1 MARIFLDPY
10 AATASPISDSVSKLG
25 MALLA
30 NRKSPEEQEYLRA
43 RSENAALE
51 NEKIR
56 RGFRGSDE
64 VAGYAADENFNS
76 GNYALARAAAI
87 RAGMDP
93 SKIGDMLR
101 LLAYTQNGAP
111 VAVRDSAFM
120 GAGGNSQG
128 TETGHKKTLDNAIQQ
143 TGMQVAGAN
152 ARNERDIAARKELA
166 LLQDDRTLMPV
177 LDEKGTLVMR
187 PKSEVGKQGFV
198 GTPVLADSLYSPSKG
213 SDGSYYL
220 RPNQPNLPVAGPR
233 SEPQPFNVRLPT
245 GEVVMSRDGVTTL
258 QGAGIPVGSQRFGVT
273 SPEPIGSAEAK
284 GLRDA
289 QQGQT
294 ELAANIGDLRK
305 RLAESPNSLGAVGTL
320 RSTLQSALQQ
330 GDAFAQSL
338 GINVDKARQAA
349 AMVDPAL
356 AANFDPN
363 LPQIDLLANVIAYQ
377 AAGVFAGQQGRDVSN
392 RDFAIFRNMI
402 GDSSVLGNAKEMG
415 ARLDQIETMLGRRVA
430 NTNSRLDP
438 PKPGGAAPQP
448 APAAPR
454 VPRYNPQTRT
464 IE

>member
-10 AATASPISDSVSKLG
+10 AATASPISESVSKLG

-30 NRKSPEEQEYLRA
+30 NRKSPEEQEYLRS
-43 RSENAALE
+43 RTENANLE

-64 VAGYAADENFNS
+64 VAGYAADENFSS

-93 SKIGDMLR
+93 SKIGDLMR

-120 GAGGNSQG
+120 GAGGGAQN
-128 TETGHKKTLDNAIQQ
+128 TETGHKRTLDNAIQQ

-152 ARNERDIAARKELA
+152 ARNERS
-166 LLQDDRTLMPV
+166 LQVQREIEEGKDARTLLPV
-177 LDEKGTLVMR
+177 IDEKDKLVMR
-187 PKSEVGKQGFV
+187 PKSEVGKPEFV
-198 GTPVLADSLYSPSKG
+198 GTPVLGSSLYSPMKG
-213 SDGSYYL
+213 ADGSFYL
-220 RPNQPNLPVAGPR
+220 KPNQPGLQVAPPR

-258 QGAGIPVGSQRFGVT
+258 QGASIPVGSQKFGVNT
-273 SPEPIGSAEAK
+273 TEPIGNAEAK

-392 RDFAIFRNMI
+392 RDFQIFRNMI
-402 GDSSVLGNAKEMG
+402 GDQSVLGNAKEMG

-430 NTNSRLDP
+430 NTNARLNP
-438 PKPGGAAPQP
+438 PKP

>member
-30 NRKSPEEQEYLRA
+30 NRKSPEEQEYLRS
-43 RSENAALE
+43 RTENANLE

-56 RGFRGSDE
+56 REFGSRDE
-64 VAGYAADENFNS
+64 VAGYAANENFDP
-76 GNYALARAAAI
+76 AAFAKIRAAWI
-87 RAGMDP
+87 HGG
-93 SKIGDMLR
+93 KISDLGDLLR
-101 LLAYTQNGAP
+101 VMAYTQNGAP

-120 GAGGNSQG
+120 GAGGSAQS
-128 TETGHKKTLDNAIQQ
+128 TETGHKRTLDNAIQQ

-152 ARNERDIAARKELA
+152 ARNERS
-166 LLQDDRTLMPV
+166 LQVQREIEEGKDARTLLPV
-177 LDEKGTLVMR
+177 IDEKGNLVMR
-187 PKSEVGKQGFV
+187 PKSEVGKPEFV
-198 GTPVLADSLYSPSKG
+198 GTPVLGSSLYSPMKG
-213 SDGSYYL
+213 SDGSFYL
-220 RPNQPNLPVAGPR
+220 KPNQPGLQVASPR

-258 QGAGIPVGSQRFGVT
+258 QGASIPVGSQRFGVT
-273 SPEPIGSAEAK
+273 TPEPIGSAEAK

-330 GDAFAQSL
+330 GDAFAQTL

-392 RDFAIFRNMI
+392 RDFQIFRNMI

-430 NTNSRLDP
+430 NTNQRLGQP
-438 PKPGGAAPQP
+438 APGGTAPQA